1 MPSPPYASEMPI
13 RASHR
18 YISRLLKTDFR
29 DDRRAPDPEA
39 LDHVCEVFAQLGGS
53 WADLFLRS
61 AHFEVQ
67 HLVVFRKYKNRHGSQ
82 ILGSTCTVRGS
93 RPTAGTYRAA
103 SRGVGPR

>member
-53 WADLFLRS
+53 WADLFLGS
-61 AHFEVQ
+61 AEQVG
-67 HLVVFRKYKNRHGSQ
+67 LLRNVITAAISSDVLPRKPKWS
-82 ILGSTCTVRGS
+82 
-93 RPTAGTYRAA
+93 
-103 SRGVGPR
+103 

>member
-1 MPSPPYASEMPI
+1 MPI

-53 WADLFLRS
+53 WADLFLGS
-61 AHFEVQ
+61 AEQVG
-67 HLVVFRKYKNRHGSQ
+67 LLRNVITAAISSDVLPRKPKWS
-82 ILGSTCTVRGS
+82 
-93 RPTAGTYRAA
+93 
-103 SRGVGPR
+103 